1 MIDLLQPNSI
11 PQRMAQNF
19 VNVVNTVP
27 SALGLAIIGS
37 PLSTLDGLAT
47 GATEFGAA
55 LQTGDPLAVAGALVD
70 LPAHVLDGFLNG
82 QPILDLRIP
91 ISVSFDIPAIPPLT
105 TPIHVDAAN
114 AAVIAHLPFNGLLAQ
129 PAQMGATIEIPSAL
143 GPTLVDIPMGDMRFG
158 GLITELLTHTPQQVA
173 AAISPK

>member
-1 MIDLLQPNSI
+1 MPLMSQTGTQDLIDLLQPDSI

-27 SALGLAIIGS
+27 SSLGLAIIGP

-91 ISVSFDIPAIPPLT
+91 ISVSFDIPAIPPPPPLST
-105 TPIHVDAAN
+105 S
-114 AAVIAHLPFNGLLAQ
+114 
-129 PAQMGATIEIPSAL
+129 M
-143 GPTLVDIPMGDMRFG
+143 
-158 GLITELLTHTPQQVA
+158 LLTPR
-173 AAISPK
+173 